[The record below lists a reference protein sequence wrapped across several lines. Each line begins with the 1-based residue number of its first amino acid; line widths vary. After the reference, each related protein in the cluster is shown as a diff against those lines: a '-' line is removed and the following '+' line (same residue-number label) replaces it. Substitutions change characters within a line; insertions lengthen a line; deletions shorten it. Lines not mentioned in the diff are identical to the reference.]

1 MEDVSET
8 PPKDI
13 NPYHTLDLKPTAD
26 AAEIRTAYKKLAL
39 KHHPDKAGPSQK
51 STAHSTFQN
60 IAFAYAIL
68 SSPHRR
74 TLYDTT
80 GSTSE
85 TLSSLSDDDDFNW
98 LSFFRA
104 QYSSLSASA
113 LDDFSSSYKE
123 SEEERKDLL
132 AAYEKHKGKLN
143 GVYEEVML
151 SNPLE
156 DEDRFHG
163 IIDNAIEAK
172 EVEAYKAYVKETK
185 SSKDARMK
193 KARREAE
200 HAAHEKKANAKY
212 QSIFGGDG
220 KGAGA
225 VNGFDASAAEGEEK
239 DGNDPEPMTNRQK
252 KAMRGHGDLGNLAAM
267 IQSRN
272 KARGEAFFDN
282 LETKYAG
289 TSASEKGAKRKAE
302 EEPDEEAFQKTKAK
316 MAKGNVERE
325 GKTKQNRKA
334 STNAKVAP
342 KGRKPKA
349 TAIEEA
355 VEEDE
360 EDIDLGEESEV
371 EVDGS
376 GPEDE
381 LAKDVKPKT
390 KPKPNPKP
398 KQKAQA
404 QKGKA
409 TKAAAPTASRNTR
422 SRAKK

>member
-1 MEDVSET
+1 MENVSET

-13 NPYHTLDLKPTAD
+13 DPYSTLNLTPTATT
-26 AAEIRTAYKKLAL
+26 AEIRTAYKKLAL
-39 KHHPDKAGPSQK
+39 KYHPDKAEASQK
-51 STAHSTFQN
+51 SAAHSTFQN

-98 LSFFRA
+98 LSFFRD
-104 QYSSLSASA
+104 QYSSISATA
-113 LDDFSSSYKE
+113 LDDFSSTYKN
-123 SEEERKDLL
+123 SDEERKDLL
-132 AAYEKHKGKLN
+132 AAYEKHTGKLN

-163 IIDNAIEAK
+163 IIDKAIEAG
-172 EVEAYKAYVKETK
+172 EVQGYKAYVKETR

-200 HAAHEKKANAKY
+200 HAEHEKRANAKY

-220 KGAGA
+220 KGASAISSSTVSTNEGGEH
-225 VNGFDASAAEGEEK
+225 VNDA
-239 DGNDPEPMTNRQK
+239 EPMTKRQR

-272 KARGEAFFDN
+272 KARAETFFDN
-282 LETKYAG
+282 LEAKYAD
-289 TSASEKGAKRKAE
+289 TSTSDKGAKRKAQ
-302 EEPDEEAFQKTKAK
+302 EEPDEEAFQNTRAK
-316 MAKGNVERE
+316 MAKASAGRE
-325 GKTKQNRKA
+325 EETRPNSKTGPKAAGPQGRKA
-334 STNAKVAP
+334 K
-342 KGRKPKA
+342 
-349 TAIEEA
+349 TAA
-355 VEEDE
+355 VEEVAEE
-360 EDIDLGEESEV
+360 EDQDDMDSVEERGGAEA
-371 EVDGS
+371 DTKL
-376 GPEDE
+376 DDK
-381 LAKDVKPKT
+381 LAKDDVKSKT
-390 KPKPNPKP
+390 KPKP
-398 KQKAQA
+398 
-404 QKGKA
+404 KGKVQKSKVK
-409 TKAAAPTASRNTR
+409 KAAATR